1 MKTKHLL
8 IIFGAFIVVITV
20 LFLLPPPKDNT
31 PQIEVNKI
39 TEGEG
44 MEVTE
49 DTTVLFHYSAKFDD
63 GFEFENTKDMGE
75 PMESLVKEAYPEGLK
90 QGIVGMKVGETR
102 EVYVPYQ
109 LAYGVMGGYP
119 YIPPRANITYTIE
132 LLEIIVPIELQ
143 TEDIVIGEGVEIATD
158 DTLIVNMVESLENGT
173 VITNTY
179 ENNTPIELSISDEI
193 EGLKKGLNGMKVG
206 GKRKI
211 TIPYQDAFGSTG
223 SAPTI
228 PARSN
233 MIYEIEVLEI
243 TEPTGISYEIIKEG
257 SGKIVNKNDKV
268 SVHYTGTLLD
278 GTKFDSSV
286 DRGTPF
292 EFTLNNNEVIKG
304 WDLGVEGMKVGEKRT
319 VTIPYY
325 LAYGVA
331 GSSPTIPPRATLVF
345 EIELII
351 INE

>member
-1 MKTKHLL
+1 
-8 IIFGAFIVVITV
+8 
-20 LFLLPPPKDNT
+20 
-31 PQIEVNKI
+31 
-39 TEGEG
+39 
-44 MEVTE
+44 
-49 DTTVLFHYSAKFDD
+49 
-63 GFEFENTKDMGE
+63 
-75 PMESLVKEAYPEGLK
+75 
-90 QGIVGMKVGETR
+90 
-102 EVYVPYQ
+102 
-109 LAYGVMGGYP
+109 MGGYP
-119 YIPPRANITYTIE
+119 YIPPRANITYTVK

-143 TEDIVIGEGVEIATD
+143 KEDIVVGEGTEIKIG
-158 DTLIVNMVESLENGT
+158 DTLVVNMIESLEDGT

-179 ENNTPIELSISDEI
+179 ESNSPIELSTNDEI
-193 EGLKKGLNGMKVG
+193 EGLKEGLEGMKVG

-223 SAPTI
+223 STPTI

-233 MIYEIEVLEI
+233 MIYEIEILEI
-243 TEPTGISYEIIKEG
+243 TEPKGIRYEITKEG
-257 SGKIVNKNDKV
+257 DGNIVTKTDKV

-325 LAYGVA
+325 LAYGVM
-331 GSSPTIPPRATLVF
+331 GNSPTIPPRATLVF
-345 EIELII
+345 EIELIEI
-351 INE
+351 K

>member
-8 IIFGAFIVVITV
+8 IIFGIFIIVITV

-31 PQIEVNKI
+31 PQISI
-39 TEGEG
+39 TEITAGEG
-44 MEVTE
+44 EQVTE
-49 DTTVLFHYSAKFDD
+49 ETTVLFHYSAKFDD
-63 GFEFENTKDMGE
+63 GSEFENTNDTGE
-75 PMESLVKEAYPEGLK
+75 PMETIVKETYPEGLK
-90 QGIVGMKVGETR
+90 QGLVGMKVGEKR
-102 EVYVPYQ
+102 EIYVPYQ

-119 YIPPRANITYTIE
+119 YIPPRANITYTVE

-143 TEDIVIGEGVEIATD
+143 TEDIIVGEGAEITIG
-158 DTLIVNMVESLENGT
+158 DTLIVNMIEKLQDDT
-173 VITNTY
+173 IITNTY
-179 ENNTPIELSISDEI
+179 ETDTPIELSTNDEI
-193 EGLKKGLNGMKVG
+193 EGLKEGLKGMKVG

-211 TIPYQDAFGSTG
+211 TIPYQDAFGATG
-223 SAPTI
+223 STPTI

-243 TEPTGISYEIIKEG
+243 AEPKGISYEITKEG
-257 SGKIVNKNDKV
+257 TGKQVNKTDKV

-292 EFTLNNNEVIKG
+292 EFTLNNSEVIKG

-325 LAYGVA
+325 LAYGA
-331 GSSPTIPPRATLVF
+331 TGRSPTIPPRAKLVF
-345 EIELII
+345 ELELIEI
-351 INE
+351 K